1 MLALSEEYDLKK
13 NDYKVSLEVTEM
25 FKSSV
30 ETLQLKQQELEGK
43 IGEQASELA
52 RLKAQKMD
60 ILYATKN
67 ALKKVLNQR
76 HYLKQAFEHLDQETA
91 TDLRD
96 IFTEVGVK
104 LKY

>member
-1 MLALSEEYDLKK
+1 MEENDLKK

-25 FKSSV
+25 FKMSV
-30 ETLQLKQQELEGK
+30 ESLQLRLQELEGK
-43 IGEQASELA
+43 IGEQASEIA

-60 ILYATKN
+60 VLYATKN

-76 HYLKQAFEHLDQETA
+76 HYLKQAFENLDQETA
-91 TDLRD
+91 NEMKEM
-96 IFTEVGVK
+96 FTELGVK

>member
-1 MLALSEEYDLKK
+1 MEENDLKK

-25 FKSSV
+25 FKVSV
-30 ETLQLKQQELEGK
+30 ESLQLKLQELEGK
-43 IGEQASELA
+43 IGEQASEIA

-60 ILYATKN
+60 VLYATKN

-76 HYLKQAFEHLDQETA
+76 HYLKQAFENLDQETA
-91 TDLRD
+91 NEMRD
-96 IFTEVGVK
+96 MFTELGLK